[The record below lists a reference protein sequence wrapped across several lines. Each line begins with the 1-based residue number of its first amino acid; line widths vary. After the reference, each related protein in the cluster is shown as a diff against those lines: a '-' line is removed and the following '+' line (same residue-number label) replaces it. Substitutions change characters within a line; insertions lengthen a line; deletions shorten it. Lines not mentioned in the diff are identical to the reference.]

1 MASLHENPV
10 HSSDDRRQHVWVT
23 RRMLLLLGG
32 LAVTPVAAAWVQYLS
47 FGLPEPPPAASQ
59 IPDSVGDPHGFP
71 AWLRVTHYVNL
82 LFLVLL
88 VRSGLQILWDHPRLY
103 WSVHCTPGTE
113 WARFTPLVVPRD
125 RVWTACDDNRYL
137 SHWLGLPGGRHT
149 VGIARHWHFLCALF
163 WALNGAVFVTLL
175 LATDQWKRLVPTS
188 WRILPDA
195 WSVLVHYATFHL
207 PVEPDGFYKY
217 NPLQQLSYFA
227 VVFLL
232 APLQILTGLAM
243 SPAIDNHFK
252 WYARLFGNR
261 QAARSMHFFGLVAF
275 LGFVVV
281 HVSMVVITGLVRN
294 ANHIVLGTDTT
305 DPTGLI
311 LGLFALA
318 VVAAACV
325 AAHWL
330 SWRRPRS
337 VQHTAHLVV
346 GALMRWFLDPVR
358 PRAQYTRAEI
368 SPYFWPNGK
377 MPTSDAWRALAA
389 GGFSAYRLRVTGL
402 VEHPVELSLDD
413 LRALGKSEQITL
425 HHCIQGWSG
434 IAAWGGLPL
443 TKLVELVK
451 PRPEA
456 RMVVFRSFG
465 EGGDGGEYY
474 DCFTLR
480 DVTHPQSLLA
490 YEMNGAPLPEL
501 HGAPLRLRVENQ
513 LGYKQVKWI
522 REIEF
527 VVSEKQVGKGYGGK
541 NEDDE
546 YFDLNA
552 NI

>member
-1 MASLHENPV
+1 
-10 HSSDDRRQHVWVT
+10 
-23 RRMLLLLGG
+23 
-32 LAVTPVAAAWVQYLS
+32 
-47 FGLPEPPPAASQ
+47 
-59 IPDSVGDPHGFP
+59 
-71 AWLRVTHYVNL
+71 
-82 LFLVLL
+82 
-88 VRSGLQILWDHPRLY
+88 
-103 WSVHCTPGTE
+103 
-113 WARFTPLVVPRD
+113 
-125 RVWTACDDNRYL
+125 
-137 SHWLGLPGGRHT
+137 
-149 VGIARHWHFLCALF
+149 
-163 WALNGAVFVTLL
+163 
-175 LATDQWKRLVPTS
+175 
-188 WRILPDA
+188 
-195 WSVLVHYATFHL
+195 
-207 PVEPDGFYKY
+207 
-217 NPLQQLSYFA
+217 
-227 VVFLL
+227 
-232 APLQILTGLAM
+232 
-243 SPAIDNHFK
+243 
-252 WYARLFGNR
+252 
-261 QAARSMHFFGLVAF
+261 
-275 LGFVVV
+275 
-281 HVSMVVITGLVRN
+281 MVVITGLVRN

-305 DPTGLI
+305 DPTGLV

-318 VVAAACV
+318 VVVAACV
-325 AAHWL
+325 AAHRL
-330 SWRRPRS
+330 SWRRPRL
-337 VQHTAHLVV
+337 VQYCSHLVV
-346 GALMRWFLDPVR
+346 GALMRCFLDPAR

-389 GGFSAYRLRVTGL
+389 GGFGAYRLRVTGL

-434 IAAWGGLPL
+434 IAEWGGLPL

-465 EGGDGGEYY
+465 EGLSGGEYY
-474 DCFTLR
+474 DCHTIE

-527 VVSEKQVGKGYGGK
+527 VVREKQVGKGYGGK